1 MQDQRSYFHLPEATY
16 LNCAYMAPL
25 LKEVEESGIRAI
37 RQRRNPANIQPEN
50 FFTETEAIREL
61 FASLIHAEASR
72 IVLIPSVSYGMAN
85 VVNNVSLSGNQNLVL
100 AAEQFPSNY
109 YPWKRLADT
118 SGAMIKMIQPDP
130 SSLSRGRDWN
140 NRILESIDS
149 DTGLV
154 ALSPVHW
161 ADGTRFD
168 LQRIR
173 ERSAEVGAF
182 LIIDGT
188 QSIGAFPF
196 DIREIKPDALVCAG
210 YKWLMGPYSLGLAYY
225 GPRFDGGRPIE
236 ENWINRKN
244 SEDFTGLV
252 RYEEEY
258 QPGSLRYEVGEHS
271 NFTLVP
277 MLHAALKQ
285 IVAWQPSLIQ
295 KYCASIS
302 KTSIERIKDMG
313 YIIEEDAYRASHL
326 FGIRIPE
333 KVDGTSLKAQL
344 IEEKVIVSFRGD
356 AIRISPN
363 VYNTEE
369 DLLKLSGILERALV
383 GSISIK

>member
-1 MQDQRSYFHLPEATY
+1 MQDQRSYFHLPDATY

-25 LKEVEESGIRAI
+25 LKEVEDAGIRAI
-37 RQRRNPANIQPEN
+37 RQRRDPANIQPES
-50 FFTETEAIREL
+50 FFTETETIRQL

-85 VVNNVSLSGNQNLVL
+85 VVNNLTLSKTQNIVL

-118 SGAMIKMIQPDP
+118 SGATINMIKPDAT
-130 SSLSRGRDWN
+130 SSFRGRDWN
-140 NRILESIDS
+140 NLILEAIDRN
-149 DTGLV
+149 TGLV

-168 LQRIR
+168 LLRIR
-173 ERSAEVGAF
+173 ERATEVGA
-182 LIIDGT
+182 LLVIDGT
-188 QSIGAFPF
+188 QTIGAFPF
-196 DIREIKPDALVCAG
+196 DVREIKPDALVCAG

-225 GPRFDGGRPIE
+225 GPHFDGGKPIE

-252 RYEEEY
+252 RYEGEY
-258 QPGSLRYEVGEHS
+258 QPGALRYEVGEHS

-285 IVAWQPSLIQ
+285 IVDWEPASIQ
-295 KYCASIS
+295 QYCAEIS
-302 KTSIERIKDMG
+302 KEPIAKIREMG
-313 YIIEEDAYRASHL
+313 YSLEEDAYRAAHL
-326 FGIRIPE
+326 FGIRIPD
-333 KVDGTSLKAQL
+333 KVDSATLKEQL
-344 IEEKVIVSFRGD
+344 NNEKVIVSFRGD

-383 GSISIK
+383 ASTKV